1 MLKRTVNMLKKKKE
15 RAFSGKN
22 PDKKTAEKRFP

>member
-15 RAFSGKN
+15 RKKGKAKGAEAFSA
-22 PDKKTAEKRFP
+22 PM